1 LTEKGVFGENILRFV
16 KFFVILFVQKQFN
29 GRMNK
34 KELRTGILN
43 AVTDYL
49 HQEGFHDIRAD
60 LGNMNKPK
68 KIVEERSGDIFQPDM
83 MASQEDSS
91 FLFEIETG
99 ENLDANNELF
109 VRKCKLF
116 QQYADSKNGK
126 LYLIVPIQYFRKVLT
141 HLNRNN
147 LKHVGILQVDAG

>member
-1 LTEKGVFGENILRFV
+1 MK
-16 KFFVILFVQKQFN
+16 
-29 GRMNK
+29 K
-34 KELRTGILN
+34 KELRQGILN

-49 HQEGFHDIRAD
+49 QEEGFHDIRAD
-60 LGNMNKPK
+60 VDDMEKPK
-68 KIVEERSGDIFQPDM
+68 KIVEQRSGDIFQPDV

-99 ENLDANNELF
+99 ENLDTENEVF

-126 LYLIVPIQYFRKVLT
+126 LYLIVPIQYFKKVLT
-141 HLNRNN
+141 YLDRNN
-147 LKHVGILQVDAG
+147 LKNVGILQVDAG